1 MRTPPTLYALLLL
14 LSQTF
19 TQAQES
25 KLWYTKPAA
34 NWNEALPIGNGRTAA
49 MVFGGVETEQLQL
62 NEETIYA
69 GSRRDRV
76 NPAAKVAIPEV
87 RRLLMAGK
95 VSEAE
100 ALAKTSLLA
109 KPLRQP
115 PYEPLGDLQISFDVD
130 RASATSDYRR
140 ELDVKTGIASV
151 AYRAGGVKYR
161 REMFASYPDQVIVVH
176 LTADKP
182 RSLNFRVRLMRE
194 ADATT
199 RVEGVDG
206 ILTGKGAVFER
217 TLILTGQALPH
228 APEFMEEGPQG
239 VRFTG
244 FARVIAV
251 EGKVSNDQESIAVKG
266 ATSANIVIAMD
277 TDMRGQSGDAFKR
290 VVLIHVPA
298 DYDKLHHRHLA
309 DFETAM
315 THVMLQ
321 IGAPDPIAEAL
332 PTDERL
338 KRVQNGALDTG
349 LIGLYFQYGRYL
361 LLSSSRPNSLPANL
375 QGKWN
380 DQLSPPWGSKY
391 TININTEMNY
401 WPAETCNLAQTS
413 LAMDNLL
420 ELMRPSGER
429 TAKEMYGT
437 SGFVAHHNTDGW
449 GDTEPIDG
457 VPYGIWPNGAAWLSL
472 TLWEHYQ
479 FSGDVRYLRER
490 AYPIL
495 KDTASFLA
503 QNLVSDDKG
512 RLLSGPSLS
521 PENVYI
527 KNGEKHSLAM
537 SPTMDIE
544 ITTELFRAV
553 IAASRTL
560 GVDDEFRAG
569 LQAKLTKLP
578 PLQIGKRGQ
587 LQEWLEDYDEGEP
600 GHRHM
605 SHLFGLFPGTM
616 ISVDKTPELAAAA
629 RKTLELRLAS
639 GGGHTGWSR
648 AWIINFWARLR
659 DGEKAQENLQALLV
673 KSTLP
678 NLLDN
683 HPPFQI
689 DGNFGGTA
697 AIAEMLL
704 QSQDGEIKLLPAL
717 PAAWAEGSV
726 KGLRARGGLTVD
738 LQWKNHRLTGARF
751 LASRDVDLPV
761 KIYGGL
767 GEGTIGARYTR
778 ITLKAGQSMGWA
790 GAAAFTNRP

>member
-1 MRTPPTLYALLLL
+1 MRTPLTLYALLLL
-14 LSQTF
+14 LAPELTE
-19 TQAQES
+19 AQNP
-25 KLWYTKPAA
+25 KLWYTKPAS
-34 NWNEALPIGNGRTAA
+34 NWNEALPIGNGRMAA
-49 MVFGGVETEQLQL
+49 MVFGGVETERLQL

-69 GSRRDRV
+69 GSLRDRV
-76 NPAAKVAIPEV
+76 NPAAKSAIPEV
-87 RRLLMAGK
+87 RRLLMAGN
-95 VSEAE
+95 VTEAE

-115 PYEPLGDLQISFDVD
+115 PYEPLGDVEITFDIVPGSPISE
-130 RASATSDYRR
+130 YRR

-151 AYRAGGVKYR
+151 EYRAGSVKYR
-161 REMFASYPDQVIVVH
+161 REVFASYPDQVIIVH

-182 RSLNFRVRLMRE
+182 GSLNFRVRLTRE

-199 RVEGVDG
+199 RVDG
-206 ILTGKGAVFER
+206 SF
-217 TLILTGQALPH
+217 LILTGQALPH
-228 APEFMEEGPQG
+228 SPDFAEEGPHG
-239 VRFTG
+239 VRFSGMAQVMPDGGSISAETG
-244 FARVIAV
+244 AV
-251 EGKVSNDQESIAVKG
+251 AVKG
-266 ATSANIVIAMD
+266 ATAANIAILMNTDRRTGNPDLLDRLKLMD
-277 TDMRGQSGDAFKR
+277 LPDNYGPVKDR
-290 VVLIHVPA
+290 
-298 DYDKLHHRHLA
+298 HRR

-315 THVMLQ
+315 SHTALQ
-321 IGAPDPIAEAL
+321 LGTPDAAVEAL

-338 KRVQNGALDTG
+338 KRVQNGAVDLG
-349 LIGLYFQYGRYL
+349 LISLYFQYGRYL

-380 DQLSPPWGSKY
+380 DKLSPPWGSKY

-401 WPAETCNLAQTS
+401 WPAETCNLAETS
-413 LAMDNLL
+413 QAVYNLL
-420 ELMRPSGER
+420 ESMRSSGER
-429 TAKEMYGT
+429 TAREMYGT

-472 TLWEHYQ
+472 ALWEHYL
-479 FSGDVRYLRER
+479 FSGDTGYLRDR

-495 KDTASFLA
+495 KETAGFLA
-503 QNLVSDDKG
+503 QNLVPDDKG

-527 KNGEKHSLAM
+527 RNGEKHSLAM

-544 ITTELFRAV
+544 IATELFRAV
-553 IAASRTL
+553 IAASQTL
-560 GVDDEFRAG
+560 GVDAEFRAD
-569 LQAKLTKLP
+569 LETKLKRLP

-587 LQEWLEDYDEGEP
+587 LQEWLEDYDEAEP

-605 SHLFGLFPGTM
+605 SHLFGLFPGTT
-616 ISVDKTPELAAAA
+616 ISADKTPELAAAA

-678 NLLDN
+678 NLFDN

-738 LQWKNHRLTGARF
+738 VAWKNHELTSASF
-751 LASRDVDLPV
+751 FASRDVDLPV
-761 KIYGGL
+761 AIYHAHGDADRERL
-767 GEGTIGARYTR
+767 K
-778 ITLKAGQSMGWA
+778 LKAGEGA
-790 GAAAFTNRP
+790 GIGRGGAVYK